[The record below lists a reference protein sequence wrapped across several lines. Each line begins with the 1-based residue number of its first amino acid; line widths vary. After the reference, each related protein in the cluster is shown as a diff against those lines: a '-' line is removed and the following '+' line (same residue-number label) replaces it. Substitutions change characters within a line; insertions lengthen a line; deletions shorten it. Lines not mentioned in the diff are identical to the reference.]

1 MTKEEFKKQLEDY
14 APGNMRQFSD
24 VDYASIEFVYTFHP
38 AISQVGGKKQIAV
51 IFQEGGMSVIKDM
64 KQRAHEAEELE
75 RKITSARLELDKLK
89 KQYEELKEDI

>member
-24 VDYASIEFVYTFHP
+24 ADYENIEYVYTFHP
-38 AISQVGGKKQIAV
+38 AISEVGGKKQIAV

-64 KQRAHEAEELE
+64 KPRAHEAEELE
-75 RKITSARLELDKLK
+75 RKITSARLELDKLIE
-89 KQYEELKEDI
+89 QYKELKEDI